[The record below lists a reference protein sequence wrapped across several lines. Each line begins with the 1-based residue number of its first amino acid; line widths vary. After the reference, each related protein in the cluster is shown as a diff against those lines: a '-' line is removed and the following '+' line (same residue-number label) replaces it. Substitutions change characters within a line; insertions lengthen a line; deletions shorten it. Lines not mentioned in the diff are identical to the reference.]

1 MADKTFEANIYTP
14 DWKFI
19 SVLKDYISI
28 VWTDRYYEA
37 GDFEL
42 ILPLSKENLQTYA
55 PDNYII
61 CNQSD
66 KVMIIEQVITS
77 TSAEGYKMKVTG
89 HSAEILLRRRVTPN
103 EIIINRTTN
112 NEVPIEIKTNINS
125 HFAGALATVFEACF
139 EQDSVEMMS
148 EQNNQE
154 ATQVSYESRSMPII
168 RFMGVVSDPFGHIAD
183 AIGNVDSHGDE
194 YYDIIQEMCES
205 KDIGFAVYRN
215 FEKEIDRN
223 KDEYNQANT
232 SALFHLV
239 LYDGWNRSGSY
250 LRENGADMDAVV
262 RDKIY
267 QIPSGIYFSVE
278 YLNLQSSDSNYSKEE
293 YKNYIFVKG
302 DEINSNSSAS
312 VDVAEATANFTEAF
326 TDENAKYYQVG
337 TNSKSEYGIFRRET
351 FMDSGISRGLNTRNK
366 YASRLKAKGSKELK
380 KKKEKW
386 VLSSEISNVTDYIY
400 REDYYLGDLV
410 RVKDSMEEFNTFR
423 VTEEIISCD
432 AAGLKV
438 YPTLVLFDED
448 KYIADDSLADV
459 DMSARVL
466 IDFKFNGGKLDR
478 ETARDVYLE
487 AASNFT
493 VSGDKYDKWLWS
505 DIFNNNKVPL
515 ITDAGAIID
524 TIPSVL
530 EIQRKIGLQPT
541 SDNVGELVN
550 MIEGVRTYQIAGDFA
565 QFPGIIGTVSNNPSI
580 LGEYNVSK
588 EFYDLRYWMSPRRFI
603 AFEETAGPEEFTEVY
618 GPETFTAHW
627 SPTYY
632 TIIFEHGDGGKYSLS
647 SFVGSYCPITDIE
660 AYSSSPPKWQNGKF
674 YERTRDWNRDSY
686 VFKLLYSMPLGW
698 YDSGS
703 DTYYDKYYMR
713 SNDTDKIYTY
723 CGYKKMPSEP
733 SVFPEIGYR
742 RESSKWEPTV
752 VPAIADAT
760 YRAKWK
766 REDEAE
772 DEEEPDED
780 QPDEDWDDRDEE
792 DTNSPVIHR
801 EGDVQDGIFVGDED
815 GVEVEQLGTMVTFR
829 STGSRLGDIF
839 LPKSLLDWTL
849 EKKTDG
855 LDQYRVW
862 LYRREIS
869 DGVYLQAFWHSRY
882 SAFPGISFIR
892 SSDGACIA
900 KFLINS
906 TGNTMDNQSANRGYA
921 VNEVAFS
928 NAPVVKKITGYKAL
942 TSNPISEDSETWPN
956 NKIYRRVN
964 NNYELVSSKPEN
976 WDTVWRQYYIKG
988 QVGASYGICIAAYDD
1003 LGLLFNPLWTRLGII
1018 DYPIVPVPFDTRYT
1032 SSALD
1037 IATNAN
1043 RGFVS
1048 ANYHYSGWV
1057 WSDIPDARWKG
1068 PAYISGQTKLS
1079 SLYSEMPKFHYDSH
1093 FGNMY
1098 ATENGTA
1105 LIRMPDDWETNWGDY
1120 YAVSGA
1126 FTALPKNRPNSMP
1139 DNITNY
1145 GPDCWLGP
1153 GFNHGTV
1160 NPQFD
1165 IMYEGLAAGIHI
1177 PLLKQSGNTKSLII
1191 TVLGYTHSQHVKPGT
1206 VAVFKVNVTSV
1217 VITASFE
1224 YDWQVSKDSGSTWES
1239 TGAGGSVYSFTA
1251 TEEQSGY
1258 SFRCKVHASFSAFGE
1273 IIDGEQIVPSS
1284 GVMSLTVDDEGTD
1297 GKEPSTYE
1305 EDLEEKKGNT
1315 QGAGNGDPDP
1325 AGPSGD
1331 EPKFTKTKY
1340 NSDHKTKTV
1349 TTFKWI
1355 GSGDPPDVS
1364 DMSYTDLLYD
1374 PNFEVVGSTT
1384 YDKKSSGGA
1393 PSTSGSSSGADLGGG
1408 PFKPEERANQVL
1420 KNAQG
1425 KVYDI
1430 KSGSAFVMSGESG
1443 LDLGEATHNYSK
1455 STANT
1460 LNEAIASIGGEQ
1472 ALSRQ

>member
-112 NEVPIEIKTNINS
+112 NEVPIEIKTNVNS

-215 FEKEIDRN
+215 FEKEIDRS

-250 LRENGADMDAVV
+250 LRKNGADMDAIV

-326 TDENAKYYQVG
+326 TDEDAKYYQVG
-337 TNSKSEYGIFRRET
+337 TNSESEYGIFRRET

-386 VLSSEISNVTDYIY
+386 ILSSEISNVTDYIY

-448 KYIADDSLADV
+448 KYVTDDSLEDV

-478 ETARDVYLE
+478 ETAIDVYLE
-487 AASNFT
+487 AASNYT
-493 VSGDKYDKWLWS
+493 VSGDKYDKWLWGYN
-505 DIFNNNKVPL
+505 FNDNKIPL
-515 ITDAGAIID
+515 TTEAGAIID

-530 EIQRKIGLQPT
+530 TIQAVIGRYPT
-541 SDNVGELVN
+541 SDNVDKLVN
-550 MIEGVRTYQIAGDFA
+550 MIEGVRTYQITGDYA
-565 QFPGIIGTVSNNPSI
+565 KFPETIGTVSNNPSI
-580 LGEYNVSK
+580 IGEYNVSK
-588 EFYDLRYWMSPRRFI
+588 EFYDLRYWMSTRRFI
-603 AFEETAGPEEFTEVY
+603 AFEETTGPEEFTEVY
-618 GPETFTAHW
+618 GYETFDAHW

-632 TIIFEHGDGGKYSLS
+632 TIIFEHGDGGKYSFS
-647 SFVGSYCPITDIE
+647 SFAGSYCPITDVE
-660 AYSSSPPKWQNGKF
+660 TYSSSPPTWQNGKF

-686 VFKLLYSMPLGW
+686 VFSPLYSMPPGW
-698 YDSGS
+698 YQSGS

-742 RESSKWEPTV
+742 RDSSKWEPTI
-752 VPAIADAT
+752 VPATADAT

-766 REDEAE
+766 KEDESD
-772 DEEEPDED
+772 DEEDGDE
-780 QPDEDWDDRDEE
+780 DEDWDDNDRDEV
-792 DTNSPVIHR
+792 NSPVKHR
-801 EGDVQDGIFVGDED
+801 TGTVQGNIFVGTDE
-815 GVEVEQLGTMVTFR
+815 GVDNATQLGTMVTFR
-829 STGSRLGDIF
+829 STYSRLFDIF
-839 LPKSLLDWTL
+839 LPDNNFEMAKV
-849 EKKTDG
+849 KDG
-855 LDQYRVW
+855 PDQHPNWV
-862 LYRREIS
+862 YRRDLS
-869 DGVYLQAFWHSRY
+869 DGFYLQAGWASGRVPL
-882 SAFPGISFIR
+882 PGVVIMRKSDNAVIANFYGTYGNISYHV
-892 SSDGACIA
+892 DY
-900 KFLINS
+900 LL
-906 TGNTMDNQSANRGYA
+906 NRVLSG
-921 VNEVAFS
+921 EVAFT
-928 NAPVVKKITGYKAL
+928 NAPVVRKIKGYKAL
-942 TSNPISEDSETWPN
+942 IENPISEDAEWPQ
-956 NKIYRRVN
+956 NKIYKREG
-964 NNYELVSSKPEN
+964 NNYVAVNTKPEN
-976 WDTVWRQYYIKG
+976 WSQIGVWNHYYMYT
-988 QVGASYGICIAAYDD
+988 QVGAKYGICTAAYDD
-1003 LGLLFNPLWTRLGII
+1003 LGILFNPLWIRAGLI
-1018 DYPIVPVPFDTRYT
+1018 DHPLIDMPFDLTYT
-1032 SSALD
+1032 DNALD
-1037 IATNAN
+1037 IATYTFNQV
-1043 RGFVS
+1043 RYIYES
-1048 ANYHYSGWV
+1048 SGWI
-1057 WSDIPDARWKG
+1057 WKDIPDARWDAPKYG
-1068 PAYISGQTKLS
+1068 SGAGGKKLS
-1079 SLYSEMPKFHYDSH
+1079 ELYSSKPKFRYDSLAGAM
-1093 FGNMY
+1093 FRDKSNSNDLTY
-1098 ATENGTA
+1098 
-1105 LIRMPDDWETNWGDY
+1105 MPDDWDTNWGDY
-1120 YAVSGA
+1120 YKSNYETLYVSDPQSSSG
-1126 FTALPKNRPNSMP
+1126 FGVYGCGLW
-1139 DNITNY
+1139 Y
-1145 GPDCWLGP
+1145 GPPFYMGNLDPGP
-1153 GFNHGTV
+1153 W
-1160 NPQFD
+1160 
-1165 IMYEGLAAGIHI
+1165 YEGVTAGIHA
-1177 PLLKQSGNTKSLII
+1177 PLLKTTNSSNSIII
-1191 TVLGYTHSQHVKPGT
+1191 TVVGYTRSQHVKPGT
-1206 VAVFKVNVTSV
+1206 IATFKVNATSIV
-1217 VITASFE
+1217 LTATFS
-1224 YDWQVSKDSGSTWES
+1224 YTWQESDGSEWKTVGS
-1239 TGAGGSVYSFTA
+1239 GGSIYSFVA
-1251 TEEQSGY
+1251 DASQNGH
-1258 SFRCKVHASFSAFGE
+1258 SFRCIVEASYTAFGE
-1273 IIDGEQIVPSS
+1273 TITGRQTAPPTGS
-1284 GVMSLTVDDEGTD
+1284 MSLTVDDEGTD
-1297 GKEPSTYE
+1297 GKDPSTYE
-1305 EDLEEKKGNT
+1305 EDVEEKKENT
-1315 QGAGNGDPDP
+1315 QDAGNGDPDP
-1325 AGPSGD
+1325 GGPTGY
-1331 EPKFTKTKY
+1331 EPTFTKTKY

-1364 DMSYTDLLYD
+1364 DMSYTDLMHNSD
-1374 PNFEVVGSTT
+1374 FEVVKTTT
-1384 YDKKSSGGA
+1384 YNKESSGGA
-1393 PSTSGSSSGADLGGG
+1393 PSTSSSSSSTDLKG
-1408 PFKPEERANQVL
+1408 PLKPEERKNQIL
-1420 KNAQG
+1420 KNAEG

-1430 KSGSAFVMSGESG
+1430 KSGSAFAMSEESG
-1443 LDLGEATHNYSK
+1443 LNLGEGIHNYSK
-1455 STANT
+1455 STQNT
-1460 LNEAIASIGGEQ
+1460 VNEVVASIGGEK
-1472 ALSRQ
+1472 ALSPQ

>member
-1 MADKTFEANIYTP
+1 MANKTFEANIYTP
-14 DWKFI
+14 DWKLI

-42 ILPLSKENLQTYA
+42 ILPLSKENLQIYS

-66 KVMIIEQVITS
+66 KVMIIEQITTS
-77 TSAEGYKMKVTG
+77 ASAEGYKMKVTG

-112 NEVPIEIKTNINS
+112 NEVPIEIKTNVNS
-125 HFAGALATVFEACF
+125 HFAGALDTVFEACF

-148 EQNNQE
+148 EQNNQD
-154 ATQVSYESRSMPII
+154 ATQMSYESRSMSSI
-168 RFMGVVSDPFGHIAD
+168 RFAGVISDPFGHIAD
-183 AIGNVDSHGDE
+183 AIGNIDSHGDE
-194 YYDIIQEMCES
+194 YYDIIQEQCES

-215 FEKEIDRN
+215 FEREIDRS
-223 KDEYNQANT
+223 KSSYDQANT
-232 SALFHLV
+232 SALFDLV
-239 LYDGWNRSGSY
+239 LYDGWNQTGDY
-250 LRENGADMDAVV
+250 LVKDGADMDVTMHN
-262 RDKIY
+262 KLY
-267 QIPSGIYFSVE
+267 QIPSGIIFSVE
-278 YLNLQSSDSNYSKEE
+278 YLNLQSSDSNYSKENH
-293 YKNYIFVKG
+293 KNYIFVKG
-302 DEINSNSSAS
+302 DEINSSSSAS

-326 TDENAKYYQVG
+326 TDEDAKYYQVG
-337 TNSKSEYGIFRRET
+337 TESETEYGIFRKET

-366 YASRLKAKGSKELK
+366 YASRLKAKGAKELK
-380 KKKEKW
+380 KQKVKW
-386 VLSSEISNVTDYIY
+386 TLSCEIGNVTRFTY
-400 REDYYLGDLV
+400 RKDYYLGDLV
-410 RVKDSMEEFNTFR
+410 KVKDSMNSEEIFR

-448 KYIADDSLADV
+448 KYVADDSLEAV

-478 ETARDVYLE
+478 ETAIDVYLE
-487 AASNFT
+487 AASNYT

-505 DIFNNNKVPL
+505 DNFNDNKIPL
-515 ITDAGAIID
+515 TTEAGTIID

-530 EIQRKIGLQPT
+530 TIQEVIGRYPT
-541 SDNVGELVN
+541 SDNVDKLVN
-550 MIEGVRTYQIAGDFA
+550 MIEGVRTYQITGDYA
-565 QFPGIIGTVSNNPSI
+565 QFPETIGTVSNNPSI
-580 LGEYNVSK
+580 IGEYNVSK
-588 EFYDLRYWMSPRRFI
+588 EFYDLRYWMSTRRFI
-603 AFEETAGPEEFTEVY
+603 AFEETTGPEEFTEVY
-618 GPETFTAHW
+618 GYESFDAHW

-660 AYSSSPPKWQNGKF
+660 AYSSSPPTWQNGKF

-686 VFKLLYSMPLGW
+686 VFSLLYSMPPGW
-698 YDSGS
+698 YTSGS

-742 RESSKWEPTV
+742 RDSSKWEPTI
-752 VPAIADAT
+752 VPATADAT

-780 QPDEDWDDRDEE
+780 KPDEDWDDRDDE
-792 DTNSPVIHR
+792 DHTNSPVVHR
-801 EGDVQDGIFVGDED
+801 EGDVQDGVFVGDED

-906 TGNTMDNQSANRGYA
+906 SGNTMYNQLANRGYA

-956 NKIYRRVN
+956 NKIYSRIDNNTYTPVN
-964 NNYELVSSKPEN
+964 SKPEN
-976 WDTVWRQYYIKG
+976 WATTWRQYYIKG

-1003 LGLLFNPLWTRLGII
+1003 LGLLFTPLWTRLGIV
-1018 DYPIVPVPFDTRYT
+1018 DNPIVPVPFDTRYT

-1068 PAYISGQTKLS
+1068 PAYISGRTKLS

-1105 LIRMPDDWETNWGDY
+1105 LIRMPDDWETNWGNY
-1120 YAVSGA
+1120 YAVNGA
-1126 FTALPKNRPNSMP
+1126 FTALPKYSPNSIP
-1139 DNITNY
+1139 DGVNNY

-1153 GFNHGTV
+1153 GFNHGTI
-1160 NPQFD
+1160 NPQFN

-1273 IIDGEQIVPSS
+1273 IIDGEQIVPST

-1305 EDLEEKKGNT
+1305 EETENQKGNT
-1315 QGAGNGDPDP
+1315 EPAKGETPYGDAVIDTDKDGNTTAYITYSNG
-1325 AGPSGD
+1325 GSRY
-1331 EPKFTKTKY
+1331 TKDTY
-1340 NSDHKTKTV
+1340 L
-1349 TTFKWI
+1349 WI
-1355 GSGDPPDVS
+1355 GSGNPPKGVTRAELESAGS
-1364 DMSYTDLLYD
+1364 DWMPINSETW
-1374 PNFEVVGSTT
+1374 E
-1384 YDKKSSGGA
+1384 
-1393 PSTSGSSSGADLGGG
+1393 STSGSASSNSPSNNITPVLPDWYK
-1408 PFKPEERANQVL
+1408 PTTEKDFKTKAGQIYMENQANEIKKAMEDESARAAVIE
-1420 KNAQG
+1420 KYG
-1425 KVYDI
+1425 RGI
-1430 KSGSAFVMSGESG
+1430 KP
-1443 LDLGEATHNYSK
+1443 
-1455 STANT
+1455 
-1460 LNEAIASIGGEQ
+1460 
-1472 ALSRQ
+1472 

>member
-1 MADKTFEANIYTP
+1 MANKTFEANIYTP

-42 ILPLSKENLQTYA
+42 ILPLSKENLQIYA
-55 PDNYII
+55 PDNYIV

-66 KVMIIEQVITS
+66 KVMIIEQVTTS

-112 NEVPIEIKTNINS
+112 NEIPIEIKTNVNS

-148 EQNNQE
+148 EQNNQD
-154 ATQVSYESRSMPII
+154 ATQVSYESRSMSSI
-168 RFMGVVSDPFGHIAD
+168 RFAGVISDPFGHIAD
-183 AIGNVDSHGDE
+183 AIGNIDSHGDE
-194 YYDIIQEMCES
+194 YYDIIQEQCES

-215 FEKEIDRN
+215 FEREIDRS
-223 KDEYNQANT
+223 KSSYNQANT
-232 SALFHLV
+232 PALFDLV
-239 LYDGWNRSGSY
+239 LYDGWNQTGDY
-250 LRENGADMDAVV
+250 LVKDGADMDVTMNN
-262 RDKIY
+262 KLY
-267 QIPSGIYFSVE
+267 QIPSGIIFSVE
-278 YLNLQSSDSNYSKEE
+278 YLNLQSSDSNYSKENH
-293 YKNYIFVKG
+293 KNYIFVKG

-337 TNSKSEYGIFRRET
+337 TESENEYGIFRKET
-351 FMDSGISRGLNTRNK
+351 FIDSGISRGLNTRSK
-366 YASRLKAKGSKELK
+366 YASRLKAKGAKELK
-380 KKKEKW
+380 KQKAKW
-386 VLSSEISNVTDYIY
+386 TLSCEIGNVTQFIY
-400 REDYYLGDLV
+400 RKDYYLGDLV
-410 RVKDSMEEFNTFR
+410 KVKDSMNSEEIFR

-448 KYIADDSLADV
+448 KYIADDSLEDV
-459 DMSARVL
+459 DISSRVL
-466 IDFKFNGGKLDR
+466 IAFKFNGGKLDR
-478 ETARDVYLE
+478 ETAIDVYLE

-493 VSGDKYDKWLWS
+493 ISGDNKYDNWLWGYN
-505 DIFNNNKVPL
+505 FNDNKIPL
-515 ITDAGAIID
+515 TTEAGAIID

-530 EIQRKIGLQPT
+530 TIQEVIGRYPT
-541 SDNVGELVN
+541 SDNVDKLVN
-550 MIEGVRTYQIAGDFA
+550 MIEGVWTYQITGDYA
-565 QFPGIIGTVSNNPSI
+565 KFPETIGTVSNNPSI
-580 LGEYNVSK
+580 IGEYNVSK
-588 EFYDLRYWMSPRRFI
+588 EFYDLRYWMSTRRFI
-603 AFEETAGPEEFTEVY
+603 AFEETTGPEDFTEVY
-618 GPETFTAHW
+618 GYETFTAHW

-660 AYSSSPPKWQNGKF
+660 AYSSSPPTWQNGKF

-686 VFKLLYSMPLGW
+686 VFSLLYSMPPGW
-698 YDSGS
+698 YTSGS

-723 CGYKKMPSEP
+723 CGYKKMPNEP

-752 VPAIADAT
+752 VPATADAT

-780 QPDEDWDDRDEE
+780 TPDEDWDDRDDE
-792 DTNSPVIHR
+792 DHTNSPVVHR
-801 EGDVQDGIFVGDED
+801 EGDIQDGVFVGDED

-839 LPKSLLDWTL
+839 LPKSLLDWEL

-855 LDQYRVW
+855 FDQHANW

-869 DGVYLQAFWHSRY
+869 DGVYLQAAWKSSSMY
-882 SAFPGISFIR
+882 PGISFIR
-892 SSDGACIA
+892 KSDGGCIA
-900 KFLINS
+900 KFLAKY
-906 TGNTMDNQSANRGYA
+906 GNTDNFSAYKGRV
-921 VNEVAFS
+921 VNEVAFT
-928 NAPVVKKITGYKAL
+928 NAPIVKKILGYKAL
-942 TSNPISEDSETWPN
+942 ITNPIPEDSTEWPS
-956 NKIYRRVN
+956 NKIFRRVEHPSYVGPTYT
-964 NNYELVSSKPEN
+964 YEPVTSKPEN
-976 WDTVWRQYYIKG
+976 WNSTWRQYYTYG

-1003 LGLLFNPLWTRLGII
+1003 LGLLFNPLWTRLGIV
-1018 DYPIVPVPFDTRYT
+1018 DWPIIPVPFDTKYT
-1032 SSALD
+1032 SNALD
-1037 IATNAN
+1037 IQ
-1043 RGFVS
+1043 S
-1048 ANYHYSGWV
+1048 NYDYIHEYNGWIWV
-1057 WSDIPDARWKG
+1057 DIPDARWNG
-1068 PAYISGQTKLS
+1068 LLYNTTGQLS
-1079 SLYSEMPKFHYDSH
+1079 NLYSEKPKFHYDSH
-1093 FGNMY
+1093 FGGQFADSNY
-1098 ATENGTA
+1098 KE
-1105 LIRMPDDWETNWGDY
+1105 LVRMPDDWENNWGSY
-1120 YAVSGA
+1120 YTGNAVFRTLDKWHPYSQTG
-1126 FTALPKNRPNSMP
+1126 
-1139 DNITNY
+1139 NITY
-1145 GPDCWLGP
+1145 AWAEDYMGP
-1153 GFNHGTV
+1153 GFNPPTTHINTW
-1160 NPQFD
+1160 
-1165 IMYEGLAAGIHI
+1165 YEGLAAGIHI

-1273 IIDGEQIVPSS
+1273 TIDGEQIVPST

-1297 GKEPSTYE
+1297 GKDPSTYE
-1305 EDLEEKKGNT
+1305 EETENHKGNT
-1315 QGAGNGDPDP
+1315 EPAKNEIPYGDAVIDTDKDGNTTAYITYSNGGARY
-1325 AGPSGD
+1325 
-1331 EPKFTKTKY
+1331 TKDTY
-1340 NSDHKTKTV
+1340 LWT
-1349 TTFKWI
+1349 
-1355 GSGDPPDVS
+1355 GSGDPPKGITRTELESAGS
-1364 DMSYTDLLYD
+1364 DWMPINSETW
-1374 PNFEVVGSTT
+1374 E
-1384 YDKKSSGGA
+1384 
-1393 PSTSGSSSGADLGGG
+1393 STSGSTSNNSPSNDITGLADWYKPTTEADLNTKAGQIYMENQANEI
-1408 PFKPEERANQVL
+1408 KKAMADESARAATVEEY
-1420 KNAQG
+1420 G
-1425 KVYDI
+1425 KTI
-1430 KSGSAFVMSGESG
+1430 E
-1443 LDLGEATHNYSK
+1443 
-1455 STANT
+1455 
-1460 LNEAIASIGGEQ
+1460 
-1472 ALSRQ
+1472 